1 MNNIQYLTKEIEK
14 LAPIDG
20 VSVGSWQDKDTWRVD
35 YKTSAT
41 NTQKQA
47 VNAFIDAFDPTTPTP
62 DDVRAEAGRR
72 MIALIGARDATDLAI
87 KIQNGLRESARLLEK
102 QVSGQT
108 LTATET
114 TRKQTLQQLDAAIEA
129 IRAASNALEVMKPIP
144 VNYQDNSW
152 WP

>member
-87 KIQNGLRESARLLEK
+87 KIQNGLRESARLLE
-102 QVSGQT
+102 T

-129 IRAASNALEVMKPIP
+129 IRAASNALEVMKPVP
-144 VNYQDNSW
+144 ANYQDDSW
-152 WP
+152 WQG